1 MIFSFRKKLG
11 KIMSRNILDHIKEFS
26 FVHMIFFMQAAQAS
40 TALSARYQRL
50 GFEFATASKK
60 IALATGSAEDLG
72 IYHIYGL
79 ITFRII

>member
-1 MIFSFRKKLG
+1 MML
-11 KIMSRNILDHIKEFS
+11 RNNLDLIKDFG
-26 FVHMIFFMQAAQAS
+26 FVHMLFFMQAAQAS

-60 IALATGSAEDLG
+60 IIFATGSAEDLG

-79 ITFRII
+79 IAFRTF